1 MARVSPP
8 CVVYIADADP
18 SVLDGLTRLIDSAGL
33 EARPCASL
41 ESLLEAVAAADPVR
55 RCALFDM
62 GDRTLRTSAVRVR
75 LQRLSAGV
83 PLVALTAHEGH
94 AIRSRARELGAHAC
108 FRKPVDATALLDAIL
123 WVTQPAAQVS

>member
-1 MARVSPP
+1 MARVSLP
-8 CVVYIADADP
+8 CVVYIADADS
-18 SVLDGLTRLIDSAGL
+18 SVLDGLARLIDSAGL

-41 ESLLEAVAAADPVR
+41 ESLLDVVAADDPVR

-62 GDRTLRTSAVRVR
+62 GDRTLRASAVRVR
-75 LQRLSAGV
+75 LHRLSASV

-94 AIRSRARELGAHAC
+94 TIFRRARELGARAC